1 MSENFQHPK
10 ENNKNLQPPR
20 EKTKIQPLEE
30 QQHEPSTFK
39 IKNKSLQFSKLF
51 K

>member
-20 EKTKIQPLEE
+20 EKTKI
-30 QQHEPSTFK
+30 F
-39 IKNKSLQFSKLF
+39 NLF
-51 K
+51 KNNNMNLQPSK